1 MRIFLFLFLVL
12 VQGVLA
18 LSQDRG
24 DFHARVNTSLAEH
37 NYAVVIEELIKFRD
51 DQPDQFEANN
61 YDYLLARVLELSGD
75 QASAMRGY
83 HSVSTRSSVLRP
95 YALWHL
101 SQLSR
106 TSGNL
111 MLERIYL
118 TELQFSFPDSL
129 LKRAAKIRY
138 ARSMYEVG
146 NYQWAATEFAA
157 LLKPHGLGTRL
168 SKTANEDSTAR
179 ENLVYLAKS
188 YLHAGE
194 HEKARQT
201 FERILSET
209 EDTDQPDDFALE
221 AARGLDLLD
230 TGSESYGK
238 SAPRISD
245 AEHFRRAETYQFN
258 RDFHAARLHYTA
270 IVNEH
275 PTGEHVPKA
284 MFQIGRCH
292 VQLREFAEAE
302 KWFER
307 IQELYPDH
315 DFARDALLHGASAYS
330 RIGKFREAIA
340 RYEKYIDKYPNDERI
355 DRAYLNIIDILR
367 DQGEETEALQR
378 AAAAQKVFRGKVGE
392 AQALFAEA
400 RIFLARTD
408 WPSALSSLEKLQR
421 LPNLG
426 GATVPGG
433 TNIAEIAFLRGYV
446 LEQLRRFPEAI
457 DAYLSIPDGRGEYYG
472 WRASE
477 RLQMLNGNDT
487 ARPHIEAKRFA
498 LNEIRKNAADQSV
511 RTIIQSQLRLTSEP
525 AARATLLDELRK
537 AYSVAKPYDEPL
549 KFDQLL
555 SVRKTS
561 RANERNQIADKLVY
575 IGLFD
580 EAAPEVEAS
589 RVGDVDYTLARY
601 YALGNKAY
609 RGLDFVES
617 SWRAPGDFEIEM
629 IPNEIAELLYP
640 APYKE
645 LLNKFAKPRNVDPR
659 FILAIM
665 RQESRFRPDAKSNA
679 AARGLMQ
686 FISTTSETVGGKLGR
701 NNFRQDDMYD
711 PATAI
716 LFGSEYIA
724 DMFKFFP
731 DQSSAVAASY
741 NGGEDNM
748 KRWLNRA
755 KSNDADRYVP
765 EIAYSQTKDYV
776 YRVMANYRMYQM
788 FYDENLR
795 RK

>member
-1 MRIFLFLFLVL
+1 M
-12 VQGVLA
+12 
-18 LSQDRG
+18 SQDRG
-24 DFHARVNTSLAEH
+24 DFNARVNTWLAEH
-37 NYAVVIEELIKFRD
+37 NYGAVIEELEKFRV
-51 DQPDQFEANN
+51 DQPDQFEENN
-61 YDYLLARVLELSGD
+61 YDYLLARVFEFSGNH
-75 QASAMRGY
+75 ASAMRGY
-83 HSVSTRSSVLRP
+83 HAVAKRDSVLRP

-101 SQLSR
+101 SQISR
-106 TSGNL
+106 ASGNL

-118 TELQFSFPDSL
+118 TELRFSYPDSL
-129 LKRAAKIRY
+129 MVRAVKIRY
-138 ARSMYEVG
+138 AQSLYESG
-146 NYQWAATEFAA
+146 NYQSAANAFSGNLEDD
-157 LLKPHGLGTRL
+157 GGSRS
-168 SKTANEDSTAR
+168 SKTANEETITR

-188 YLHAGE
+188 CLHGGE
-194 HEKARQT
+194 LEKARQT
-201 FERILSET
+201 FERILNET
-209 EDTDQPDDFALE
+209 VDPDQPDDLALE

-238 SAPRISD
+238 SAPRVSD
-245 AEHFRRAETYQFN
+245 TEHFRRAEIYQFN
-258 RDFHAARLHYTA
+258 RDFHAARLHYVA
-270 IVNEH
+270 IINEH
-275 PTGEHVPKA
+275 QTGEQVPKA
-284 MFQIGRCH
+284 MFQIGRGH
-292 VQLREFAEAE
+292 VQLREFAEAA

-307 IQELYPDH
+307 LQELYPDH

-340 RYEKYIDKYPNDERI
+340 RYQKYIERYPNDERI

-378 AAAAQKVFRGKVGE
+378 AAAAQGVFRGKVGE

-408 WPSALSSLEKLQR
+408 WPSALSSLEKFQR

-446 LEQLRRFPEAI
+446 FEQLRRFSEAI

-477 RLQMLNGNDT
+477 RLQMLNGNDA
-487 ARPHIEAKRFA
+487 ARPYIDAKRTA
-498 LNEIRKNAADQSV
+498 LSEIGKYAAGESAG
-511 RTIIQSQLRLTSEP
+511 RIIQSQLRLTSEP
-525 AARATLLDELRK
+525 AARASLLEALRK
-537 AYSVAKPYDEPL
+537 AHAESKPYGELP
-549 KFDQLL
+549 KFDQ
-555 SVRKTS
+555 SGQRRKTKRS
-561 RANERNQIADKLVY
+561 NAQNDIADKLIY
-575 IGLFD
+575 LGLYD
-580 EAAPEVEAS
+580 EAAPEIEAG
-589 RVGDVDYTLARY
+589 RVGNIDYSLARY
-601 YALGNKAY
+601 YTLGNKAY
-609 RGLDFVES
+609 RGAEFVES
-617 SWRAPGDFEIEM
+617 SWKAPGDFHIEL
-629 IPNEIAELLYP
+629 IPNEVAELLYP
-640 APYKE
+640 APYKDF
-645 LLNKFAKPRNVDPR
+645 LLKFAKTRAVDPR

-686 FISTTSETVGGKLGR
+686 FILTTSETVGGKLGR

-711 PATAI
+711 SATAI
-716 LFGSEYIA
+716 LFGSEYVS
-724 DMFKFFP
+724 DLFKFFP
-731 DQSSAVAASY
+731 DQPAAVAASY

-748 KRWLNRA
+748 KRWLGRA

-776 YRVMANYRMYQM
+776 YRVMANYRMYQF